1 MPLIPTDDG
10 ALIHTEVEGP
20 VDAPVLVMS
29 NSLGTD
35 LHMWD
40 AQAPVLAKHFRLVRY
55 DRRGHGKSSAS
66 KTKGSMER
74 LGLDVLTVADAL
86 TIESFNWCGLSMG
99 GMVGQWLGA
108 NAPERVQKLVLS
120 NTHYYYPDKSPWDE
134 RIKISKESGVATLAP
149 VQIQRWFTQQYI
161 NAHPDVV
168 ANVARM
174 FSSTGL
180 DGYVAC
186 CEAGRDMDFRETSPR
201 IKAQTLVIV
210 GSEDKATPPSAGH
223 EIQKMIKNSSIVAI
237 DAAHLSNVE
246 RPEAYTKVLL
256 EFLL

>member
-1 MPLIPTDDG
+1 MALIPTDDG
-10 ALIHTEVEGP
+10 CRINVEVEGSP
-20 VDAPVLVMS
+20 TAPVLVMS

-40 AQAPVLAKHFRLVRY
+40 EQAPVLAQHFRLVRY
-55 DRRGHGKSSAS
+55 DRRGHGKSTAT

-74 LGLDVLTVADAL
+74 LGRDVLAVVDAL
-86 TIESFNWCGLSMG
+86 DIASFNWCGLSMG

-108 NAPERVQKLVLS
+108 NAPDRVQKLVLS

-134 RIKISKESGVATLAP
+134 RIKIAKEQGVATLAP
-149 VQIQRWFTQQYI
+149 VQIQRWFTPQYI
-161 NAHPDVV
+161 SAQPDIVN
-168 ANVARM
+168 NVARM

-186 CEAGRDMDFRETSPR
+186 CEAGRDMDFRDVSPR
-201 IKAQTLVIV
+201 IKAPTLVIV
-210 GSEDKATPPSAGH
+210 GSQDKATPPSAGE

-246 RPEAYTKVLL
+246 KPQDYTKILL
-256 EFLL
+256 DFLR